1 MRGKRRLADWLQ
13 LPEMMLMGLVCCVM
27 GGANLYAGEERVE
40 PSGGLP
46 FLQRMVDLQET
57 EGRLGG
63 AIRYQERLIG
73 GLSATKGGDH
83 PLVLR
88 AQGRLA
94 LLLVAEGRREEGR
107 RILERLEKK
116 MVHILG
122 AHHLETALLRLQQA
136 QVAIFWPERAAE
148 VLKKID
154 DVQPV
159 LEQALWPD
167 DPRRVDVL
175 SLRASALSVSGRVQE
190 AETAYANALNYCTTQ
205 FGASGF
211 PVSQVL
217 EAMGWHRVL
226 AGRFQDGI
234 GDMERALQI
243 LERHGRKFTGNR
255 SLNVLGHLAEG
266 YLRWGKKEQA
276 LEVMEKM
283 LALME
288 QRYGKDHKN
297 LAKPLT
303 DLGMVELG
311 LGRLQQAEGHLQQ
324 ALALVRGLR
333 DQEQLQRSFILTNLG
348 DLYGRQGKREDAD
361 RCFSE
366 AETTAALFFAD
377 DGVGMANWLA
387 SMALILH
394 QGGNADRA
402 QALFAQSL
410 HLLETSLGRDDPA
423 VKKVRESLLQSTQ
436 AETLPVIAQETPALP
451 STTMAVAP
459 VMVGEGKSLAAG
471 MKVQESVS
479 SEHSMEMGLVPGGD
493 SELADV
499 KVMPEPNPK
508 KKSRTLDP
516 AAIAGGPWQDPLPG
530 GRVVV
535 WQVHLACWPVVGFEA
550 KSMIDSLRKLHI
562 PVRYRL
568 KIKDKKRQYCYYSG
582 PYKDR
587 QGAMDVIRQIDHVIS
602 LPELSIQERG

>member
-1 MRGKRRLADWLQ
+1 
-13 LPEMMLMGLVCCVM
+13 M
-27 GGANLYAGEERVE
+27 GGANPSVGEERLGS
-40 PSGGLP
+40 SGGLP
-46 FLQRMVDLQET
+46 FLQRMVDLLET

-107 RILERLEKK
+107 RILEKLEKK

-234 GDMERALQI
+234 GDMERALHI
-243 LERHGRKFTGNR
+243 LERYGRKSTGNR

-311 LGRLQQAEGHLQQ
+311 LWRLQQAEGHLQQ

-423 VKKVRESLLQSTQ
+423 VKKVRESLFLSTQ
-436 AETLPVIAQETPALP
+436 AETLPVIPQTPASP
-451 STTMAVAP
+451 SASMAVAP
-459 VMVGEGKSLAAG
+459 VMVGEGKG
-471 MKVQESVS
+471 VS
-479 SEHSMEMGLVPGGD
+479 SGMNAHEGESSESPMELGLVPVGD

-508 KKSRTLDP
+508 KKDRFQDP
-516 AAIAGGPWQDPLPG
+516 SPIAGGQEPLLG

-550 KSMIDSLRKLHI
+550 KSMIDSLRKLNI

-568 KIKDKKRQYCYYSG
+568 KFKDKKRQYCYYSG
-582 PYKDR
+582 SYKDR

-602 LPELSIQERG
+602 LPELSIQEYESSR